1 VPLNESLKP
10 GARKKENDRML
21 ISDRV
26 LNIKP
31 SGVRRI
37 FDLARQMKDPINL
50 SIGEPD
56 FDIPEP
62 LKKEGIEWIKKGF
75 NKYTPTQG
83 IPELREKIGFHLKKK
98 GVQFEEVMVTAG
110 VTGGLLLASLALI
123 NPGDEVV
130 IPDPYFV
137 MYEYQVLLMG
147 GIPVFVD
154 TYPDFRLREEE
165 FVKKLSKKTKFI
177 IINSPNNPTGAIYP
191 EEDLRMVARI
201 AREKDLLILSDDI
214 YDNFVFDQPTCLC
227 MGQIYEKT
235 ITFGGFSKGWAMTGW
250 RLGYVAGPREI
261 LQEMITLQQYT
272 FSSVSSFA
280 QKGAVKALDYN
291 VDYYIEQYKKKR
303 DLIYEGLKNRY
314 RVQKPGGAFYIFPEV
329 PDGDGEAF
337 VEKAIQKNLF
347 VIPGSVFSKRNT
359 HIRISFAASEEML
372 LKGIEVLNR
381 IG

>member
-1 VPLNESLKP
+1 
-10 GARKKENDRML
+10 ML
-21 ISDRV
+21 ISER
-26 LNIKP
+26 LRNIKP

-37 FDLARQMKDPINL
+37 FDLARQMKDPINM

-62 LKKEGIEWIKKGF
+62 LKAEGIEWIKRGF

-83 IPELREKIGFHLKKK
+83 IPELREKIGLHLKKK

-123 NPGDEVV
+123 NPNDEVV

-147 GIPVFVD
+147 GTPVFVD

-165 FVKKLSKKTKFI
+165 FVQKLSKKTKFI
-177 IINSPNNPTGAIYP
+177 IINSPNNPTGAVYP
-191 EEDLRMVARI
+191 KEDLMMVARI
-201 AREKDLLILSDDI
+201 ARERDLLILSDDI
-214 YDNFVFDQPTCLC
+214 YDNFVFDQPTCPCL
-227 MGQIYEKT
+227 GQIYEKT
-235 ITFGGFSKGWAMTGW
+235 VTLGGFSKGWAMTGW

-261 LQEMITLQQYT
+261 LQQMTTLQQYT

-280 QKGAVKALDYN
+280 QKAAIKALDYS
-291 VDYYIEQYKKKR
+291 VGHHIEQYKKKR
-303 DLIYEGLKNRY
+303 DLIYEGLKEKY

-329 PDGDGEAF
+329 PGGDGETF
-337 VEKAIQKNLF
+337 VEKAIKQNLF

-359 HIRISFAASEEML
+359 HIRISFAAPEQTL
-372 LKGIEVLNR
+372 LRGIEVLNR

>member
-1 VPLNESLKP
+1 
-10 GARKKENDRML
+10 ML
-21 ISDRV
+21 ISDR
-26 LNIKP
+26 LRNIKP

-37 FDLARQMKDPINL
+37 FDLARQMKNPVNL

-62 LKKEGIEWIKKGF
+62 LKEEGIEWIRRGF

-83 IPELREKIGFHLKKK
+83 IPELREKIALHLRKK

-147 GIPVFVD
+147 GTPIFVD

-165 FVKKLSKKTKFI
+165 FAKALSKKTKFI
-177 IINSPNNPTGAIYP
+177 IINSPNNPTGAVYP
-191 EEDLRMVARI
+191 EEDLRMVVRI
-201 AREKDLLILSDDI
+201 ARERDLLVLSDDI
-214 YDNFVFDQPTCLC
+214 YDNFVFDQPACPSI
-227 MGQIYEKT
+227 GQIYENT

-261 LQEMITLQQYT
+261 LQQMITLQQYT

-280 QKGAVKALDYN
+280 QKSAIKALDYN
-291 VDYYIEQYKKKR
+291 VDEYIARYKKKR
-303 DLIYEGLKNRY
+303 DLIYEGIKGKY

-329 PDGDGEAF
+329 PGGDGDAF
-337 VEKAIQKNLF
+337 VEKAIQQNLF
-347 VIPGSVFSKRNT
+347 IIPGSVFSKRKT
-359 HIRISFAASEEML
+359 HVRISFAASEEAL
-372 LKGIEVLNR
+372 LRGIEILNR
-381 IG
+381 IN